1 MKKHDQENFMVYQ
14 DLMTKK
20 IHVVIHITELCS
32 PDERY
37 TSLLVGHNNCNSRG
51 VDRDQTIP
59 RLTPT
64 CTHMSKELNRRNSF
78 VDVSILENSS
88 L

>member
-1 MKKHDQENFMVYQ
+1 MKKHDQENVMVYK
-14 DLMTKK
+14 DLMMKK
-20 IHVVIHITELCS
+20 IHVVIRITELSC

-37 TSLLVGHNNCNSRG
+37 TSLLGGHNDCNSRG
-51 VDRDQTIP
+51 VDSDQTIT